1 MSLSIG
7 KQAMTRLGSPKWKA
21 GAGAIVICLG
31 MIAAPTFVTAQQSP
45 DSIHGLWRVT
55 PEKLALAGRLS
66 GLMQVAG
73 ANAIEAQ
80 GIMPDTTRHA
90 TLLDIDTKRV
100 LGEWTTKYLPPD
112 SIVAIRSRVLA
123 THFSTQE
130 LQGLVAFFTSPL
142 GERFVGA
149 QTTLLHEEAAETEK
163 LLAPHRQELR
173 TQLLNVVRQIRRR
186 N

>member
-1 MSLSIG
+1 
-7 KQAMTRLGSPKWKA
+7 MTRLESPTWKA
-21 GAGAIVICLG
+21 GAGAIVMFLVL
-31 MIAAPTFVTAQQSP
+31 MAAPTVAIAQRTP
-45 DSIHGLWRVT
+45 DSTNGLWRVT
-55 PEKLALAGRLS
+55 SEKLALAGRLA

-73 ANAIEAQ
+73 ANAIESQ
-80 GIMPDTTRHA
+80 GIMPDTARHA
-90 TLLDIDTKRV
+90 TPLDIDTKKV
-100 LGEWTTKYLPPD
+100 LSDWATKYLPPD

-173 TQLLNVVRQIRRR
+173 TQLLNVARQIRRR